1 MGFQLRHIS
10 ATRLHAGNMLFHLLD
25 LALFGHSDLIGHI
38 HGIDRRNHVKGRA
51 CGNSGQRW
59 KLDLS

>member
-1 MGFQLRHIS
+1 
-10 ATRLHAGNMLFHLLD
+10 MLFHLLN
-25 LALFGHSDLIGHI
+25 LALFGHLDLIGHF
-38 HGIDRRNHVKGRA
+38 HGINRGNHVKGRA